1 MEGKRFLLFTVI
13 VENYGNMKMYKVFLR
28 VILCVAFLSQGVNSA
43 QAQSGDQI
51 LDGIGETGLIARYV
65 FNEDLKDWSRN
76 NLHAKF
82 QGTEATFVNDNR
94 FGKVLSLSGENNAF
108 VMIPGEA
115 LTDLES
121 LSISGWIYLR
131 SDKPGQRFFDFGKDA
146 TKHFFAAPAGTNA
159 QKGFQA
165 MAIGTA
171 GNKTGAVS
179 RVIEANKW
187 VHLTIVIDVPSKSL
201 VTYVDGKPVGE
212 AKDIP
217 RELTEVFG
225 QQPGEK
231 LLYIGK
237 SLVPG
242 DPNLNALVHD
252 FRIYR
257 IPLSGGQVTG
267 IYNNSRRGQGVND
280 GTVNTTRRRVEDTLP
295 RFSPIE
301 AQLYNAYLVQ
311 VSDVA
316 VETEAG
322 NLPRLPSYL
331 SGTYKNE
338 MKGKGPKVRVIWPEP
353 TDNNT
358 VLKPG
363 TYTVTGRVAGT
374 GFQPKAI
381 VTVKAGKK
389 SITPGLKLATF
400 KLNQVTLKNDANGH
414 ETQFVENRDKFINT
428 LAKTDPNSF
437 LYMFR
442 HAFGQQ
448 QPAGATPLGTWDSK
462 ETKLRGHGT
471 GHYLSAIAQA
481 YAGTAY
487 DKALQKNFSEKM
499 EYMVNTLYDLSQLS
513 GKAKEADGAHV
524 SDPARIPPGPGKST
538 YTSELS
544 DTTIRNDYWN
554 WGTGFISAYPPDQFI
569 MLEKGAKYGGQ
580 KNQIWA
586 PYYTLHKILSGLLD
600 VYEVSG
606 NKKALAIASGMGDW
620 VFARLSKVPTD
631 TLIKMWNTYIAGEFG
646 GMNDAMARMY
656 RITGKQSHL
665 KTAKLFDN
673 IRVFYGDTAH
683 SHGLAKN
690 VDLFRGLHAN
700 QHIPQIVGS
709 MEMYRVSNNPE
720 YYKIADNFWYKM
732 VNDYMYSIGGV
743 AGARN
748 PNNAECFLGQPG
760 TLYENGF
767 SAGGQNETC
776 ATYNM
781 LKLTSDLF
789 LFDQRAELMDYY
801 ERALYNDILASV
813 AENSPA
819 NTYHVPLRPGSIKQF
834 GNPNMTGFTCCN
846 GTAIESSTKLQNSI
860 YFRSKNDQALYVNL
874 YIPSTLEWIERKVTV
889 EQTTNFPNEDN
900 TRLAIKGNGK
910 FDINVRVPGWATKG
924 FFVKING
931 KEQKLQAKP
940 GSYLKI
946 SRAWKNGDIVELKM
960 PFQFHLD
967 PVMDQQ
973 NIASLFY
980 GPILLAAQEPE
991 ARKDW
996 RKITLDAADISK
1008 SIKGDPQSLEFTID
1022 DVVFKP
1028 FYETYGR
1035 HSVYLDVQ
1043 LK

>member
-1 MEGKRFLLFTVI
+1 
-13 VENYGNMKMYKVFLR
+13 MKMHKVLLR
-28 VILCVAFLSQGVNSA
+28 VTLFVAVLTQGISTVRA
-43 QAQSGDQI
+43 QDQV
-51 LDGIGETGLIARYV
+51 LDGIGETGMIARYV
-65 FNEDLKDWSRN
+65 FSGDLRDWSRN
-76 NLHAKF
+76 NLHAKV
-82 QGTEATFVNDNR
+82 QGGEAKFVDDSR
-94 FGKVLSLSGENNAF
+94 FGKVLSLDNNAF
-108 VMIPGEA
+108 VTIPGEA
-115 LTDLES
+115 LTDIES
-121 LSISGWIYLR
+121 LSISGWINLR
-131 SDKPGQRFFDFGKDA
+131 SDQPGQHFFDFGRDA
-146 TKHFFAAPAGTNA
+146 GKHFFAAPAGTND

-165 MAIGTA
+165 LIT
-171 GNKTGAVS
+171 GNKSGAVS
-179 RVIEANKW
+179 PAIETNKW
-187 VHLTIVIDVPSKSL
+187 VHLVIVIDVPSKAMT
-201 VTYVDGKPVGE
+201 TYVDGKPVGE

-217 RELTEVFG
+217 KELSDVFG
-225 QQPGEK
+225 QQPAEK
-231 LLYIGK
+231 ILYIGK

-242 DPNLNALVHD
+242 DPYLNALVRD

-257 IPLSGGQVTG
+257 VALSVTQVAG
-267 IYNNSRRGQGVND
+267 IYNARRNINQGV
-280 GTVNTTRRRVEDTLP
+280 VNTTGGRRAEDTLP
-295 RFSPIE
+295 RFSPTE
-301 AQLYNAYLVQ
+301 AQLYNTYLVQ
-311 VSDVA
+311 VSDVQ
-316 VETEAG
+316 VETEVG
-322 NLPRLPSYL
+322 NLPRFPSYVK
-331 SGTYKNE
+331 GTYKDE
-338 MKGKGPKVRVIWPEP
+338 MKGKGPQVRVLWPEA
-353 TDNNT
+353 TDNSA

-374 GFQPKAI
+374 SFQPKAI
-381 VTVKAGKK
+381 VTVKATAKK
-389 SITPGLKLATF
+389 STTPALKLATF
-400 KLNQVTLKNDANGH
+400 KLNQVTLKNDAHGH
-414 ETQFVENRDKFINT
+414 ETQFVENRDKFVNT

-442 HAFGQQ
+442 HAFGQP
-448 QPAGATPLGTWDSK
+448 QPDGAKPLGTWDSK
-462 ETKLRGHGT
+462 DTKLRGHGT

-481 YAGTAY
+481 YAGTGY
-487 DKALQKNFSEKM
+487 DKALQANFAEKM

-513 GKAKEADGAHV
+513 GKPKQAGGTAV
-524 SDPARIPPGPGKST
+524 SDPTAVPPGPGKST

-544 DTTIRNDYWN
+544 DTTIRTDYWN

-586 PYYTLHKILSGLLD
+586 PYYTLHKILAGLMD

-606 NKKALAIASGMGDW
+606 NKKALAIASDMGDW
-620 VFARLSKVPTD
+620 VYARLSKVPTD

-646 GMNDAMARMY
+646 GMNEAMARMY

-665 KTAKLFDN
+665 KTAQLFDN
-673 IRVFYGDTAH
+673 IRVFYGDTQH

-709 MEMYRVSNNPE
+709 IEMYRVSNNPE

-748 PNNAECFLGQPG
+748 PNNAECFIGQPG

-767 SAGGQNETC
+767 AAGGQNETC

-781 LKLTSDLF
+781 LKLTGDLF
-789 LFDQRAELMDYY
+789 LYDQRGELMDYY

-813 AENSPA
+813 AETTPA

-860 YFRSKNDQALYVNL
+860 YFKSNDDKALYVNL
-874 YIPSTLEWIERKVTV
+874 YVPSTLDWTERKVTV

-900 TRLAIKGNGK
+900 TRLTIKGSGK

-931 KEQKLQAKP
+931 KEQQLAAKP

-946 SRAWKNGDIVELKM
+946 SRTWKSGDVIELKM

-967 PVMDQQ
+967 PIMDQQ

-980 GPILLAAQEPE
+980 GPILLAAQESE
-991 ARKDW
+991 ARKEW

-1008 SIKGDPQSLEFTID
+1008 SIKGDPQKLEFTID

-1035 HSVYLDVQ
+1035 HSVYLDVK